1 VLGARAGKIETI
13 AMTASELA
21 VTDTRPRLR
30 YHPALDGLRAIA
42 VMLVVLFHAGA
53 TSRLPGLVPG
63 GFIGVS
69 VFFTIS
75 GYLVT
80 TLLLREGALDGRTGR
95 IDFGRF
101 WARRVKRLWPA
112 SLAVVA
118 VVVLLSSWAWSG
130 MIASDAV
137 AGVYGYT
144 NWYVI
149 WSGADELLRTI
160 VGPLGPFWS
169 LAIEEQFYV
178 LLTITVL
185 LCWRTR
191 RPLRWLAAAVVAGWF
206 GSLAAQLLISGPQYR
221 LEFGTDTRG
230 GEILAG
236 CGLAILLH
244 QRPELLD
251 RWRRWSAPAGTI
263 ALAVIMLI
271 ALTNDYDPPWLLRG
285 GYSALSL
292 VSAVLIVSLLVPN
305 RVTTALGWRPLV
317 TIGVAS
323 YSVYL
328 VHWPVIMILTPERV
342 GTDGWTL
349 VAVKVAVAA
358 LVAAV
363 LHVVIEQPVRRLVVP
378 NRTVA
383 VCWIAAT
390 VAVSGLAILVL

>member
-1 VLGARAGKIETI
+1 MTSPFRAGSDR
-13 AMTASELA
+13 AGLATAPS
-21 VTDTRPRLR
+21 LR
-30 YHPALDGLRAIA
+30 YHPSLDGLRAIA
-42 VMLVVLFHAGA
+42 VTLVVLFHAGA
-53 TSRLPGLVPG
+53 TSRLPGLAPG

-80 TLLLREGALDGRTGR
+80 TVLLREGAPGGRMHS

-112 SLAVVA
+112 SLSVIAI
-118 VVVLLSSWAWSG
+118 VVLLSSWAWSG
-130 MIASDAV
+130 MIASDAI

-178 LLTITVL
+178 LLSVTVL
-185 LCWRTR
+185 VCWRTG
-191 RPLRWLAAAVVAGWF
+191 RPLRWLTVAVVAGWF
-206 GSLAAQLLISGPQYR
+206 GSLAAQILISGPQYR

-244 QRPELLD
+244 RHPELLD
-251 RWRRWSAPAGTI
+251 RWRRWAGPAGAI
-263 ALAVIMLI
+263 ALATVVVI

-292 VSAVLIVSLLVPN
+292 VSAVLIASLLVPN
-305 RVTTALGWRPLV
+305 RVTSVLGWRPLV

-328 VHWPVIMILTPERV
+328 VHWPVILILTSERV
-342 GTDGWTL
+342 GVDGWAL
-349 VAVKVAVAA
+349 VGVKIATAAVVAA
-358 LVAAV
+358 I
-363 LHVVIEQPVRRLVVP
+363 LHVVVEQPVRRLVIP
-378 NRTVA
+378 NRPVA
-383 VCWIAAT
+383 LAWVGAT
-390 VAVSGLAILVL
+390 LAVSALALVVL

>member
-1 VLGARAGKIETI
+1 MNAL
-13 AMTASELA
+13 
-21 VTDTRPRLR
+21 LR
-30 YHPALDGLRAIA
+30 HHPSLDGLRAIA
-42 VMLVVLFHAGA
+42 VTLVVLFHAGA
-53 TSRLPGLVPG
+53 TSELPGLAPG

-69 VFFTIS
+69 VFFTVS

-80 TLLLREGALDGRTGR
+80 TILLREGAPAGRIGS

-101 WARRVKRLWPA
+101 WARRLKRLWPA
-112 SLAVVA
+112 SLVVIVAAVA
-118 VVVLLSSWAWSG
+118 LASWAWPG
-130 MIASDAV
+130 MFASDAI

-185 LCWRTR
+185 ICWRTR
-191 RPLRWLAAAVVAGWF
+191 RPLRWLTVAVVAGWF

-236 CGLAILLH
+236 CGLAIALH
-244 QRPELLD
+244 RHPELAE
-251 RWRRWSAPAGTI
+251 RWRRWAAPAGCL
-263 ALAVIMLI
+263 ALAAIVVI

-292 VSAVLIVSLLVPN
+292 VSAALVLSLLVPN
-305 RVTTALGWRPLV
+305 RLTNALGWRPLAAV
-317 TIGVAS
+317 GVAS
-323 YSVYL
+323 YSIYL
-328 VHWPVIMILTPERV
+328 VHWPVILILTSERV
-342 GTDGWTL
+342 GVSSWGL
-349 VAVKVAVAA
+349 VAIKVAAAGVVAA
-358 LVAAV
+358 ALHLLV
-363 LHVVIEQPVRRLVVP
+363 EQPIRRAALP

-383 VCWIAAT
+383 IGWLAAT
-390 VAVSGLAILVL
+390 LTVAAFAIIVL

>member
-1 VLGARAGKIETI
+1 
-13 AMTASELA
+13 MTAPS
-21 VTDTRPRLR
+21 VTATATATSLR
-30 YHPALDGLRAIA
+30 YHPSLDGLRAIA
-42 VMLVVLFHAGA
+42 VTLVVLFHAGA
-53 TSRLPGLVPG
+53 TSQLPGLAPG

-80 TLLLREGALDGRTGR
+80 TVLLREGAPGDAIER

-112 SLAVVA
+112 SLCVVA
-118 VVVLLSSWAWSG
+118 LAVLLSSWAWTG
-130 MIASDAV
+130 MFASDAI

-178 LLTITVL
+178 LLSLTVL

-191 RPLRWLAAAVVAGWF
+191 RPIRWLTIAVVVGWC

-244 QRPELLD
+244 RHPELLD
-251 RWRRWSAPAGTI
+251 RWRRWAGPAGAV
-263 ALAVIMLI
+263 ALAAIIVV

-305 RVTTALGWRPLV
+305 RLTTALGWRPLV
-317 TIGVAS
+317 TVGVAS

-328 VHWPVIMILTPERV
+328 VHWPVILILTSERV
-342 GTDGWTL
+342 GTDGWAL
-349 VAVKVAVAA
+349 VAVKVAAA
-358 LVAAV
+358 AVVAAV
-363 LHVVIEQPVRRLVVP
+363 LHLVVEQPIRRLVVP
-378 NRTVA
+378 NRSVA
-383 VCWIAAT
+383 VAWVVAT
-390 VAVSGLAILVL
+390 LSVSVLAVVLL

>member
-1 VLGARAGKIETI
+1 
-13 AMTASELA
+13 MTASEVA
-21 VTDTRPRLR
+21 MAATPTRLR
-30 YHPALDGLRAIA
+30 YHPSLDGLRAIA
-42 VMLVVLFHAGA
+42 VTLVVLYHAGA
-53 TSRLPGLVPG
+53 TSGLPGLAPG

-80 TLLLREGALDGRTGR
+80 TILLREGAPDGRIGA

-112 SLAVVA
+112 SLCVVA
-118 VVVLLSSWAWSG
+118 VAVVLSSWAWSG
-130 MIASDAV
+130 MIAPDAF

-169 LAIEEQFYV
+169 LAIEEQFYL
-178 LLTITVL
+178 LLTVTVL

-191 RPLRWLAAAVVAGWF
+191 NPIRWLTVAVVAGWF

-244 QRPELLD
+244 HRPELLD
-251 RWRRWSAPAGTI
+251 RWRRWAAPAGAV
-263 ALAVIMLI
+263 ALAAIIVL

-292 VSAVLIVSLLVPN
+292 FSAVLVLALLVPN
-305 RVTTALGWRPLV
+305 RLTSTLGWRPLAAV
-317 TIGVAS
+317 GIAS
-323 YSVYL
+323 YSIYL
-328 VHWPVIMILTPERV
+328 VHWPVILVLTPART
-342 GTDGWTL
+342 GMSTWGL
-349 VAVKVAVAA
+349 VALKIMVAGIVAA
-358 LVAAV
+358 GLHLVV
-363 LHVVIEQPVRRLVVP
+363 EQPVRRALVR

-383 VCWIAAT
+383 VGWLAAT
-390 VAVSGLAILVL
+390 AAVSGLAILVL

>member
-1 VLGARAGKIETI
+1 
-13 AMTASELA
+13 MTTST
-21 VTDTRPRLR
+21 VTVAAPTTRLR
-30 YHPALDGLRAIA
+30 YHPSLDGLRAIA

-53 TSRLPGLVPG
+53 TSQLPGLAPG

-80 TLLLREGALDGRTGR
+80 TLLLREGALDGRR
-95 IDFGRF
+95 EHIDFGRF

-112 SLAVVA
+112 SLCVVA
-118 VVVLLSSWAWSG
+118 VVVLLSSWAWAG
-130 MIASDAV
+130 MFASDAV

-149 WSGADELLRTI
+149 WSGTDELLRTI

-178 LLTITVL
+178 LLTVTVL

-191 RPLRWLAAAVVAGWF
+191 RPLRWLTVAVVAGWF

-244 QRPELLD
+244 RHPEFLD
-251 RWRRWSAPAGTI
+251 RWRRWSTTAGAA
-263 ALAVIMLI
+263 ALAVIVVI
-271 ALTNDYDPPWLLRG
+271 AMTNDYDPPWLLRG

-305 RVTTALGWRPLV
+305 RVTTVLGWRPLV

-323 YSVYL
+323 YSIYL
-328 VHWPVIMILTPERV
+328 VHWPVILILTPARV

-349 VAVKVAVAA
+349 VAVKIAVAA
-358 LVAAV
+358 LVAAA
-363 LHVVIEQPVRRLVVP
+363 LHVTVEQPLRRLAVP
-378 NRTVA
+378 NRSVA
-383 VCWIAAT
+383 VAWVVAT
-390 VAVSGLAILVL
+390 VGVSALAILVL

>member
-1 VLGARAGKIETI
+1 
-13 AMTASELA
+13 MTASE
-21 VTDTRPRLR
+21 TITTRTESSLR
-30 YHPALDGLRAIA
+30 YHASLDGLRAIA
-42 VMLVVLFHAGA
+42 VTLVVVFHAGA
-53 TSRLPGLVPG
+53 TSQLPGLAPG

-80 TLLLREGALDGRTGR
+80 TVLLREGARDGRTER
-95 IDFGRF
+95 VDFGRF

-112 SLAVVA
+112 SLCVVA
-118 VVVLLSSWAWSG
+118 VVILLSSWAWNG
-130 MIASDAV
+130 MIASDAL

-178 LLTITVL
+178 LLTGTVL

-191 RPLRWLAAAVVAGWF
+191 RPLRWLTVAVVAGWF

-244 QRPELLD
+244 QRPDLLD
-251 RWRRWSAPAGTI
+251 RWRRWSAPAGTL

-349 VAVKVAVAA
+349 VAVKVVVAA

-363 LHVVIEQPVRRLVVP
+363 LHVVVEQPVRRLVVP
-378 NRTVA
+378 NRSVA